1 MHAADGRLRLK
12 NLVSAFADDFDL
24 ILIDTQG
31 ARSVVLEMALLCSD
45 LAISPITPDM
55 LAAREFYRGTQQ
67 LLKDLEPLSFWPLLC
82 GFESGALP
90 GGTASRG

>member
-1 MHAADGRLRLK
+1 VHAVDGRFRLK

-45 LAISPITPDM
+45 LAILPIPPDM

-67 LLKDLEPLSFWPLLC
+67 LLKDLEPLSVLGVHTP
-82 GFESGALP
+82 
-90 GGTASRG
+90 RGSVFNQRQHS